1 MLGQRS
7 DGKLLLDFENGAL
20 LSQIYRTREQ
30 ARTDVFDY
38 IERFYN
44 PFRKHSKLNYL
55 SPVQFEE
62 QQRSEG

>member
-1 MLGQRS
+1 MTLKTERC
-7 DGKLLLDFENGAL
+7 DRTV
-20 LSQIYRTREQ
+20 YRTRKQ

-44 PFRKHSKLNYL
+44 TFRKHSKLNYR

-62 QQRSEG
+62 RQSLKG